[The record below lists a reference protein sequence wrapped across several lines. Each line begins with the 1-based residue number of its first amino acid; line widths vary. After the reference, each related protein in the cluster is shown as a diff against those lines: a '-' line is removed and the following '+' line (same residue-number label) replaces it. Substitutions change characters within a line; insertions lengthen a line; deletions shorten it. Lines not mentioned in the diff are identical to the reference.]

1 MKHNFARLFV
11 IGSTVLLFVV
21 VLALSAL
28 AGNANAKAGVFDQ
41 TIGEVSAK
49 YDTNIT
55 PASATFAIWG
65 IIYMW
70 QVLWL
75 LYGIIQICRSHLQNY
90 LYIFPP
96 TLPTGLYLSF
106 AFNNICVIIWLFVW
120 TKEIM
125 IAALVF
131 LVLATFSLYVAL
143 YFSFSTLY
151 KFLGLLYK
159 EELNADVWLVRILVQ
174 NGIAFYATWISIAS
188 LLNLNITLSDFLFHT
203 SLSFL
208 NIKQTFSLDL
218 LDYHFSLFLIICLS
232 LFSLFLI
239 ICLSLFSLFLIICL
253 FLSLSSCHLFSLP
266 CHLSLSFLS
275 LPYHLSR
282 LSFSLSSFLSLVSL
296 FLSSLFFL
304 VICLSLFSLF
314 LVICLSLFTLF
325 LIICLFSLSF
335 LSLVSLFLSLPCLDL
350 FSLFLVICLSLFSLF
365 FITCLSLFSLPYNL
379 SVLEMHGQEIY

>member
-1 MKHNFARLFV
+1 MRTSTSSTADSTTYISCPNKDLDKKKNDGKKMKHNFARLFV

-28 AGNANAKAGVFDQ
+28 AGNSNVKAGVFDQ

-65 IIYMW
+65 IIYTW

-131 LVLATFSLYVAL
+131 LVLATLSLYVAL

-188 LLNLNITLSDFLFHT
+188 LLNLNIVMISKANIESNLAGTITLGIAALGILLWFMLDSIILD
-203 SLSFL
+203 
-208 NIKQTFSLDL
+208 KYVRYTFSPYIVLTIAFTGITVKNFNMSLYPRNSILTGVL
-218 LDYHFSLFLIICLS
+218 LG
-232 LFSLFLI
+232 
-239 ICLSLFSLFLIICL
+239 
-253 FLSLSSCHLFSLP
+253 LSS
-266 CHLSLSFLS
+266 
-275 LPYHLSR
+275 
-282 LSFSLSSFLSLVSL
+282 
-296 FLSSLFFL
+296 
-304 VICLSLFSLF
+304 I
-314 LVICLSLFTLF
+314 TLF
-325 LIICLFSLSF
+325 CKIITMIWLHFHQ
-335 LSLVSLFLSLPCLDL
+335 P
-350 FSLFLVICLSLFSLF
+350 VI
-365 FITCLSLFSLPYNL
+365 IKAPMYRQPAN
-379 SVLEMHGQEIY
+379 GN